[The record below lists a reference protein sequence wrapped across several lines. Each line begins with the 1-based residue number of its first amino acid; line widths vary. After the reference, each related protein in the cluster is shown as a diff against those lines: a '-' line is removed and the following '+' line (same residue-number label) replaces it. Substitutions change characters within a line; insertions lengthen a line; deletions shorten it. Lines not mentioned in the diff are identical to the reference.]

1 MLILLSPAKIMNF
14 KPEKLISEF
23 TLPEYLKDAGKLIEL
38 LRNLNKE
45 ELSKLLEINSNL
57 TDLNLLE
64 SKIKEAG
71 HLPGIPSEKEVKS
84 KGINLGEMD
93 AKLLQKIEELTLYV
107 IELKKEINQLKNEKG
122 K

>member
-57 TDLNLLE
+57 TDLNFDRIFNWHRPFTLANAKQAVFVFDGEVYRGLNARTFNTE
-64 SKIKEAG
+64 DFEYAQQ
-71 HLPGIPSEKEVKS
+71 HLRLFSG
-84 KGINLGEMD
+84 LD
-93 AKLLQKIEELTLYV
+93 
-107 IELKKEINQLKNEKG
+107 
-122 K
+122 